1 MDPLA
6 ADFPTV
12 RIAMVKPSSCVVHA
26 TSWLLSP
33 RATAY
38 SISMQHAVRKDLIQR
53 RLKRSRGRARATHK
67 ARHDGFLTQ
76 DKKRTKE
83 ARLEKTSGADPEVC
97 VCCENIRAHTAAM
110 STHGVCMVHVVQ
122 LLCLFFTLL
131 ISLTLSLTFSLS
143 KLNYGAYFDLS
154 RTGVTNPLYPIPSRL
169 IFRHPLCS
177 PLALSRSQQHPQHHM
192 RPHAHTP
199 PMSPIPPTARRA
211 CATRC
216 AGGGAVPETRTRIR
230 GTQASTSRV
239 RGSGTTGTVNGR

>member
-1 MDPLA
+1 
-6 ADFPTV
+6 
-12 RIAMVKPSSCVVHA
+12 MVKPSSCVVHA

-192 RPHAHTP
+192 RPHAHDSAHVAYSTYSAP
-199 PMSPIPPTARRA
+199 SVRNSVRRWWSRARN
-211 CATRC
+211 
-216 AGGGAVPETRTRIR
+216 RTRIR